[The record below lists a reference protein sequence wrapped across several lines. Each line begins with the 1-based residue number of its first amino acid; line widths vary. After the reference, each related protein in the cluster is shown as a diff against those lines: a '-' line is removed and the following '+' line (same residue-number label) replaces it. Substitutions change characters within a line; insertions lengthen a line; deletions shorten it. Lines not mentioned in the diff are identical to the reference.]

1 MDHPASQPLFPC
13 LAPDSKLIQQIT
25 ALRRWLDR
33 LLSFTC
39 KTVLV
44 LIPVLF
50 AVAHIGADGEPW
62 DFATGE
68 KFNPFFHVISS
79 YAWRSP
85 VGWAMVA
92 SMAGFAFGL
101 GFVSWH
107 AMKRGP
113 GFLSWLTAVSAAIA
127 MVLLLQAAWV
137 PFKPD
142 RETFSQIQIEMAQQ
156 PTREEKREIWHGGL
170 YAVGVPLPE
179 EATSPAYFKSLR
191 SHWIHQHALG
201 WAQVL
206 VIVTIFGASFLWS
219 NWGLDG
225 RFWRS
230 FMFWADWVV
239 LILVGGGLLGRLW
252 LPEFNGLT
260 QRLCYL
266 GFYLWLLVI
275 VREIERRRLPVP
287 EMIGAG
293 EGNELDESGRDT
305 DAAAVNLPAV
315 TDTPLHS

>member
-1 MDHPASQPLFPC
+1 MDHSTPQPLFPC
-13 LAPDSKLIQQIT
+13 LAPDSKLLQQI
-25 ALRRWLDR
+25 AAFRRWLDR
-33 LLSFTC
+33 LLSFSC

-68 KFNPFFHVISS
+68 KFSPFFHVISS

-85 VGWAMVA
+85 AGWAMVA
-92 SMAGFAFGL
+92 CMAGLAFGL

-113 GFLSWLTAVSAAIA
+113 GFFSWCTAVSAAIA

-142 RETFSQIQIEMAQQ
+142 RATFSQIQMEMAQE
-156 PTREEKREIWHGGL
+156 PTHEAKREIWNGGL
-170 YAVGVPLPE
+170 YAVGLPLPE
-179 EATSPAYFKSLR
+179 GATSPAYFKSLR
-191 SHWIHQHALG
+191 SHWIHQHTVG

-206 VIVTIFGASFLWS
+206 IVITIMGASFLWS
-219 NWGLDG
+219 SRSSDG

-230 FMFWADWVV
+230 FLFWAEWVV
-239 LILVGGGLLGRLW
+239 LGLVGAGLVGRLW
-252 LPEFNGLT
+252 LPEFSGLT
-260 QRLCYL
+260 QRLSYL

-275 VREIERRRLPVP
+275 VREIERRKIPVAP
-287 EMIGAG
+287 T
-293 EGNELDESGRDT
+293 DEQKECASDE
-305 DAAAVNLPAV
+305 V
-315 TDTPLHS
+315 PLA

>member
-1 MDHPASQPLFPC
+1 MDHPASQPLFPS
-13 LAPDSKLIQQIT
+13 LAPDSKLLQRIA

-33 LLSFTC
+33 LLSFSC

-44 LIPVLF
+44 IIPVLF

-68 KFNPFFHVISS
+68 KFNPLFHVISS

-85 VGWAMVA
+85 AGWAMVA
-92 SMAGFAFGL
+92 CMAGLAFGL

-113 GFLSWLTAVSAAIA
+113 GFFSWLTAVSAAVA
-127 MVLLLQAAWV
+127 MLLLLQAAWL
-137 PFKPD
+137 PIKPD
-142 RETFSQIQIEMAQQ
+142 RETFHKIQQEAAWGPTKERKQEM
-156 PTREEKREIWHGGL
+156 WSGGL
-170 YAVGVPLPE
+170 YAVGVPRPE
-179 EATSPAYFKSLR
+179 WVRSPEYLASLR
-191 SHWIHQHALG
+191 SHWIHQHAIG
-201 WAQVL
+201 SAQVL
-206 VIVTIFGASFLWS
+206 IIITIMGASFLWS
-219 NWGLDG
+219 SRTPDG
-225 RFWRS
+225 KFWRS
-230 FMFWADWVV
+230 FMFWAEWVV

-260 QRLCYL
+260 QRLSYL

-275 VREIERRRLPVP
+275 VREIERCKIP
-287 EMIGAG
+287 EPETNGGG
-293 EGNELDESGRDT
+293 EANELDECGRD
-305 DAAAVNLPAV
+305 DHADVENLPAV

>member
-13 LAPDSKLIQQIT
+13 LAPDSKLFQRIV
-25 ALRRWLDR
+25 AFRKWLDCV
-33 LLSFTC
+33 LSFTC

-50 AVAHIGADGEPW
+50 AMAHIAAAGEPW
-62 DFATGE
+62 EFATGE

-85 VGWAMVA
+85 AGWAMVA

-113 GFLSWLTAVSAAIA
+113 GFFSWLTAVSAAIA

-142 RETFSQIQIEMAQQ
+142 RETFSQIQMEMAQE
-156 PTREEKREIWHGGL
+156 PTHEAKREIWSGGL

-191 SHWIHQHALG
+191 SHWIHQHSLG

-206 VIVTIFGASFLWS
+206 VIVTIVGASFLWR

-225 RFWRS
+225 RFWRL
-230 FMFWADWVV
+230 FMFWAEWVV
-239 LILVGGGLLGRLW
+239 LLIVAAGISGRLW
-252 LPEFNGLT
+252 LPEFSGLA
-260 QRLCYL
+260 QRVTHL
-266 GFYLWLLVI
+266 GFYLWLLVM
-275 VREIERRRLPVP
+275 VREIERR
-287 EMIGAG
+287 
-293 EGNELDESGRDT
+293 S
-305 DAAAVNLPAV
+305 LPALEM
-315 TDTPLHS
+315 DGQGN

>member
-1 MDHPASQPLFPC
+1 MDHPASHPLFPC
-13 LAPDSKLIQQIT
+13 LAPDSKLFQRIV
-25 ALRRWLDR
+25 AFRKWLDCV
-33 LLSFTC
+33 LSFTC

-50 AVAHIGADGEPW
+50 AVAHIAADGEPW

-85 VGWAMVA
+85 AGWAMVGC
-92 SMAGFAFGL
+92 MAGFAFGL

-113 GFLSWLTAVSAAIA
+113 GFFSWLTAVSAAIA
-127 MVLLLQAAWV
+127 MVLVLQAAWV
-137 PFKPD
+137 PIKPD
-142 RETFSQIQIEMAQQ
+142 KKTFHEIRQEEAWGPTKERKQEM
-156 PTREEKREIWHGGL
+156 WSGGL
-170 YAVGVPLPE
+170 YAVGVPRPE
-179 EATSPAYFKSLR
+179 WVRSPEYLASLR

-206 VIVTIFGASFLWS
+206 VVVAIATSFFLWS
-219 NWGLDG
+219 SRRLDG

-230 FMFWADWVV
+230 FMFWAEWVV

-260 QRLCYL
+260 QRLTYL

-275 VREIERRRLPVP
+275 VREIERQRLPVP

-293 EGNELDESGRDT
+293 EGNELDESGRKVH
-305 DAAAVNLPAV
+305 AP
-315 TDTPLHS
+315 